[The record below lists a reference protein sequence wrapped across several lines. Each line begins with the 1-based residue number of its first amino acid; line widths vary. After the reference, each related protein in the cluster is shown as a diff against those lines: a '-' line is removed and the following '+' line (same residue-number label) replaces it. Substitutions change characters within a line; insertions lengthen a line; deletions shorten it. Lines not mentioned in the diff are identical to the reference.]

1 MNTKILITGGSGF
14 VGSSLVKK
22 CLDVGYKVINI
33 DLLNMEIENPN
44 YLYVKEDILN
54 IEKIRAYFK
63 EVDIVI
69 HAAAK
74 LPLHKKKSE
83 YKEVNIQGTKN
94 IVKLSNDFNIKY
106 FMYLSSSAIMGK
118 QNTQIDE
125 IAEPKPFE
133 PYGISKYEGEII
145 LKKSL
150 NKDITYSIIRPRT
163 VVGNERLGIF
173 GLLFSFF
180 QENIPVFIL
189 GNGKNTLQ
197 LIDKDEL
204 IEVIYRLLNQY
215 IGGIYNL
222 GNNDKTNIFN
232 TFQNFK
238 IKINSKSSIIKL
250 PKKTTI
256 FILTILDK
264 LGLSPFAPYHYKAF
278 GESVMFKPSKAYELV
293 NFTPKKNNVEILVD
307 AYESFKNSN
316 LDTKSVSTHKKTINL
331 KIFNILKIFK
341 KN

>member
-22 CLDVGYKVINI
+22 CLDAGYKVINI

-94 IVKLSNDFNIKY
+94 IVRLSNDFNIKY

-189 GNGKNTLQ
+189 GSGKNTLQ

-204 IEVIYRLLNQY
+204 TEVIYRLLNQN

-307 AYESFKNSN
+307 AFESFNNNN